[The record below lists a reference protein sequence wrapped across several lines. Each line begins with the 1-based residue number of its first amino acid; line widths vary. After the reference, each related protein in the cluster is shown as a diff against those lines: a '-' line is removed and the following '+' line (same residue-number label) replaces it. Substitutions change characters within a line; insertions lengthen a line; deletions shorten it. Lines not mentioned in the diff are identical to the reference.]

1 MNLTLPVSGAWRTTA
16 IDLGQWL
23 PGGSADGRNRRVSRV
38 ALRLGEGLLAEP
50 TADTQPGLW
59 GLVFMPPSGHCR
71 GKWQRLSRV
80 ETRHSR
86 FARNVMPRLES
97 GRSLPEARTPDAA
110 LISALPLVG
119 RKAEGYHR
127 RRGVAASLSRG
138 SPHGHSG
145 VATGFGP

>member
-59 GLVFMPPSGHCR
+59 GLVFMPPSG
-71 GKWQRLSRV
+71 W
-80 ETRHSR
+80 
-86 FARNVMPRLES
+86 
-97 GRSLPEARTPDAA
+97 SLPSIAMPTHAPVLGVRNT
-110 LISALPLVG
+110 
-119 RKAEGYHR
+119 R
-127 RRGVAASLSRG
+127 RIWVSR
-138 SPHGHSG
+138 
-145 VATGFGP
+145 